1 LTTFTEPELERNM
14 RAVAHA
20 VAQQELEGL
29 RYQKPLSRTCDGR
42 HAEKSPQIRLS
53 VTFTP
58 GLSMSQ
64 YSGHDHYLDPASGV
78 LINCFGITDAATL
91 EATEADLVAA
101 RSRDFSLPALERLQ
115 FVQGAW
121 PV

>member
-1 LTTFTEPELERNM
+1 M

-29 RYQKPLSRTCDGR
+29 KVS
-42 HAEKSPQIRLS
+42 E
-53 VTFTP
+53 VTLEDMRRAARGEIPPDQVIGKFTP